1 MPNLFRGSRGPAL
14 SIVNGY
20 SAGGASIAGLNGA
33 GNFNCSVIT
42 APGAYSATPNTF
54 QTVLSHTGRGCIN
67 VLNVY
72 STNATARTIRLR
84 LTLDGN
90 VVFDATSNSISAANT
105 GMLVVGVLNTTFL
118 DMQPIDYNE
127 SLLIE
132 VASSVASDAA
142 ANIALGISRETW
154 VN

>member
-1 MPNLFRGSRGPAL
+1 MPNLFRGSRGPIL
-14 SIVNGY
+14 TIVNQF
-20 SAGGASIAGLNGA
+20 SAGGASTGSLNGA
-33 GNFNCSVIT
+33 GNFNCAIIT
-42 APGAYSATPNTF
+42 APGAYSLTPNTL
-54 QTVLSHTGRGCIN
+54 QTVLSHTGRGCLN

-72 STNATARTIRLR
+72 ATNATPRTIRLR

-90 VVFDATSNSISAANT
+90 VVFDATSNSISVANT
-105 GMLVVGVLNTTFL
+105 GMNVVGMLNTSFL
-118 DMQPIDYNE
+118 DMQPLDYNE

-154 VN
+154 VS